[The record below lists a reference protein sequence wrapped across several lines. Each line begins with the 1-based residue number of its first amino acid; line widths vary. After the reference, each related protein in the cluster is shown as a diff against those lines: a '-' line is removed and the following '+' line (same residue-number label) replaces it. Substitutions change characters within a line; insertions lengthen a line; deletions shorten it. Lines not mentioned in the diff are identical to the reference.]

1 MNIMTGV
8 TQLLAKSLEK
18 TMLKNLGE
26 NTVHKIQDRLFERY
40 GISITQSMEEFEKLD
55 SVLRE
60 FFGAGAEGLERKFLE
75 SLCSI
80 KSKKDQTQKRFTISE
95 PSIGQSILKAY
106 SDDETSKIL
115 NASIGES
122 WTILEMLERLQI
134 PQTSGYRKVNSL
146 IEDGLLIKDGY
157 EISASGRKTDKYK
170 SLFDNVE
177 IDIKNNKVTV
187 NVQFTQNVIN
197 QSPILQTVYGI

>member
-1 MNIMTGV
+1 MTGV

-18 TMLKNLGE
+18 TMLHNLGE
-26 NTVHKIQDRLFERY
+26 TTVRKIQDRLFERY
-40 GISITQSMEEFEKLD
+40 GMSITQSMEEFEKLD

-60 FFGAGAEGLERKFLE
+60 FFGAGAEGLERKFLD

-80 KSKKDQTQKRFTISE
+80 KSKKDRSQARFTILE

-106 SDDETSKIL
+106 SDDEASKIL

-122 WTILEMLERLQI
+122 WTILEMLEKLQI

-146 IEDGLLIKDGY
+146 IEDGLLIKDGHM
-157 EISASGRKTDKYK
+157 ISASGRKTDKYK

-177 IDIKNNKVTV
+177 IDIKNNKVIV
-187 NVQFTQNVIN
+187 NVQFTQNVIA

>member
-1 MNIMTGV
+1 MNIVTGV

-18 TMLKNLGE
+18 TMLNNLGE
-26 NTVHKIQDRLFERY
+26 ITVRKIQDRLFERY
-40 GISITQSMEEFEKLD
+40 GMSITQSMEEFEKLD

-60 FFGAGAEGLERKFLE
+60 FFGAGAEGLERKFLDT
-75 SLCSI
+75 LCSI
-80 KSKKDQTQKRFTISE
+80 KSKKDQSQKRFTISE
-95 PSIGQSILKAY
+95 PSISQSILKAY

-122 WTILEMLERLQI
+122 WTILEMLEKLQI

-146 IEDGLLIKDGY
+146 IEDGLLIKDGH
-157 EISASGRKTDKYK
+157 EISASGRRTDKYT

-187 NVQFTQNVIN
+187 NIQFTQNVID
-197 QSPILQTVYGI
+197 QSPILQAVYGI

>member
-1 MNIMTGV
+1 MTGV

-106 SDDETSKIL
+106 SDDEASKIL

-122 WTILEMLERLQI
+122 WTILEMLEKLQI

-146 IEDGLLIKDGY
+146 IEDGLLIKDGH

-187 NVQFTQNVIN
+187 NVQFTQNVID
-197 QSPILQTVYGI
+197 QSPILQTIYGI

>member
-1 MNIMTGV
+1 MNIVTGV

-18 TMLKNLGE
+18 TMLNNLGE
-26 NTVHKIQDRLFERY
+26 ITVRKIQDRLFERY

-60 FFGAGAEGLERKFLE
+60 FFGAGAEGLERKFLDT
-75 SLCSI
+75 LCSI
-80 KSKKDQTQKRFTISE
+80 KSKKDQSQKRFTISE
-95 PSIGQSILKAY
+95 PSISQSILKAY

-122 WTILEMLERLQI
+122 WTILEMLEKLQI

-146 IEDGLLIKDGY
+146 IEDGLLIKDGH
-157 EISASGRKTDKYK
+157 EISASGRRTDKYT

-187 NVQFTQNVIN
+187 NIQFTQNVID
-197 QSPILQTVYGI
+197 QSPILQAVYGI

>member
-1 MNIMTGV
+1 MTGV
-8 TQLLAKSLEK
+8 TKLLAKSMEK
-18 TMLKNLGE
+18 TMLHNLGE
-26 NTVHKIQDRLFERY
+26 ITVRKIQDRLFERY
-40 GISITQSMEEFEKLD
+40 GMSIAQSMDEFEKLD

-60 FFGAGAEGLERKFLE
+60 FFGAGAEGLERKFLD

-80 KSKKDQTQKRFTISE
+80 KSKKDQSQKRFTISE
-95 PSIGQSILKAY
+95 PSISQSILKAY

-122 WTILEMLERLQI
+122 WTILEMLEKLQI

-146 IEDGLLIKDGY
+146 IEDGLLIKEGH
-157 EISASGRKTDKYK
+157 EISASGRRTDKYK

-187 NVQFTQNVIN
+187 NIQFTQNVID
-197 QSPILQTVYGI
+197 QSPILQAVYGI

>member
-1 MNIMTGV
+1 MAGV

-18 TMLKNLGE
+18 TMLNNLGE
-26 NTVHKIQDRLFERY
+26 TTVRKIQDRLFERY
-40 GISITQSMEEFEKLD
+40 GMSITQSMEEFEKLD

-60 FFGAGAEGLERKFLE
+60 FFGAGAEGLERKFLD

-80 KSKKDQTQKRFTISE
+80 KSKKDLSQTRFTILE

-106 SDDETSKIL
+106 SDDEASKIL

-122 WTILEMLERLQI
+122 WTILEMLEKLQI

-146 IEDGLLIKDGY
+146 IEDGLLIKDGHM
-157 EISASGRKTDKYK
+157 ISASGRKTDKYK

-177 IDIKNNKVTV
+177 IDIKNNKVIV
-187 NVQFTQNVIN
+187 NVQFTQNVID

>member
-106 SDDETSKIL
+106 SDDEASKIL

-122 WTILEMLERLQI
+122 WTILEMLEKLQI

-146 IEDGLLIKDGY
+146 IEDGLLIKDGH

-187 NVQFTQNVIN
+187 NVQFTQNVID
-197 QSPILQTVYGI
+197 QSPILQTVYRI

>member
-1 MNIMTGV
+1 MTGV
-8 TQLLAKSLEK
+8 TRLLAKSMEK
-18 TMLKNLGE
+18 TMLNNLGE
-26 NTVHKIQDRLFERY
+26 ITVHKIQDRLFERY
-40 GISITQSMEEFEKLD
+40 GMSITQSMEEFEKLD

-60 FFGAGAEGLERKFLE
+60 FFGAGAEGLERKFLD

-80 KSKKDQTQKRFTISE
+80 KSKKDQSQKRFTISE
-95 PSIGQSILKAY
+95 PSISQSILKAY

-122 WTILEMLERLQI
+122 WTILEMLEKLQI

-146 IEDGLLIKDGY
+146 IEDGLLIKEGH
-157 EISASGRKTDKYK
+157 EISASGRRTDKYK

-177 IDIKNNKVTV
+177 IEIKNKKVTV
-187 NVQFTQNVIN
+187 NIQFTQNVID
-197 QSPILQTVYGI
+197 QSPILQAVYGI

>member
-1 MNIMTGV
+1 MNIMAGV

-18 TMLKNLGE
+18 TMLNNLGE
-26 NTVHKIQDRLFERY
+26 TTVRKIQDRLFERY
-40 GISITQSMEEFEKLD
+40 GMSITQSMEEFEKLD

-60 FFGAGAEGLERKFLE
+60 FFGAGAEGLERKFLD

-80 KSKKDQTQKRFTISE
+80 KSKKDLSQTRFTILE

-106 SDDETSKIL
+106 SDDEASKIL

-122 WTILEMLERLQI
+122 WTILEMLEKLQI

-146 IEDGLLIKDGY
+146 IEDGLLIKDGHM
-157 EISASGRKTDKYK
+157 ISASGRKTDKYK

-177 IDIKNNKVTV
+177 IDIKNNKVIV
-187 NVQFTQNVIN
+187 NVQFTQNVID

>member
-1 MNIMTGV
+1 MTGV

-106 SDDETSKIL
+106 SDDEASKIL

-122 WTILEMLERLQI
+122 WTILEMLEKLQI

-146 IEDGLLIKDGY
+146 IEDGLLIKDGH

-187 NVQFTQNVIN
+187 NVQFTQNVID
-197 QSPILQTVYGI
+197 QSPILQTVYRI

>member
-1 MNIMTGV
+1 MTGV

-80 KSKKDQTQKRFTISE
+80 KSKKDQTQKRFTIYDQ
-95 PSIGQSILKAY
+95 SINQSILKAY
-106 SDDETSKIL
+106 SDDEASKIL

-122 WTILEMLERLQI
+122 WTILEMLEKLQI

-146 IEDGLLIKDGY
+146 IEDGLLIKDGH

-187 NVQFTQNVIN
+187 NVQFTQNVID
-197 QSPILQTVYGI
+197 QSPILQTVYSI

>member
-1 MNIMTGV
+1 MTGV

>member
-1 MNIMTGV
+1 MNVMTGV
-8 TQLLAKSLEK
+8 TRLLAKSMEK
-18 TMLKNLGE
+18 TMLNNLGE
-26 NTVHKIQDRLFERY
+26 ITVHKIQDRLFERY
-40 GISITQSMEEFEKLD
+40 GMSITQSMEEFEKLD

-60 FFGAGAEGLERKFLE
+60 FFGAGAEGLERKFLD

-80 KSKKDQTQKRFTISE
+80 KSKKDQSQKRFTISE
-95 PSIGQSILKAY
+95 PSISQSILKAY

-122 WTILEMLERLQI
+122 WTILEMLEKLQI

-146 IEDGLLIKDGY
+146 IEDGLLIKDGH
-157 EISASGRKTDKYK
+157 EISASGRRTDKYK

-187 NVQFTQNVIN
+187 NIQFTQNVID
-197 QSPILQTVYGI
+197 QSPILQAVYGI

>member
-1 MNIMTGV
+1 MTGV
-8 TQLLAKSLEK
+8 NQLLAGSLEK
-18 TMLKNLGE
+18 IMRNNLGE
-26 NTVHKIQDRLFERY
+26 TTVHKIQDRLFERY
-40 GISITQSMEEFEKLD
+40 GMSITESMEEFEKLD

-60 FFGAGAEGLERKFLE
+60 FFGAGAEGLERRFLD

-95 PSIGQSILKAY
+95 QSINQSILKAY

-122 WTILEMLERLQI
+122 WTILEMLEKLQI
-134 PQTSGYRKVNSL
+134 PQTSGYRKINSL
-146 IEDGLLIKDGY
+146 IEDGLLIKEGQ
-157 EISASGRKTDKYK
+157 ELAANGRKIDKYK

-187 NVQFTQNVIN
+187 NVQFTQNVIE
-197 QSPILQTVYGI
+197 QSPILQTVYGT

>member
-1 MNIMTGV
+1 MTGV
-8 TQLLAKSLEK
+8 TRLLAKSMEK
-18 TMLKNLGE
+18 TMLNNLGE
-26 NTVHKIQDRLFERY
+26 ITVHKIQDRLFERY
-40 GISITQSMEEFEKLD
+40 GMSITQSMEEFEKLD

-60 FFGAGAEGLERKFLE
+60 FFGAGAEGLERKFLD

-80 KSKKDQTQKRFTISE
+80 KSKKDQSQKRFTISE
-95 PSIGQSILKAY
+95 PSISQSILKAY

-122 WTILEMLERLQI
+122 WTILEMLEKLQI

-146 IEDGLLIKDGY
+146 IEDGLLIKEGH
-157 EISASGRKTDKYK
+157 EISASGRRTDKYK

-187 NVQFTQNVIN
+187 NIQFTQNVID
-197 QSPILQTVYGI
+197 QSPILQAVYGI

>member
-1 MNIMTGV
+1 MTGV

-18 TMLKNLGE
+18 TMLHNLGE
-26 NTVHKIQDRLFERY
+26 TTVHKIQDRLFERY
-40 GISITQSMEEFEKLD
+40 GMSITQSMEEFEKLD

-60 FFGAGAEGLERKFLE
+60 FFGAGAEGLERKFLD

-80 KSKKDQTQKRFTISE
+80 KSKKDRSQTRFTILE

-106 SDDETSKIL
+106 SDDEASKIL

-122 WTILEMLERLQI
+122 WTILEMLEKLQI

-146 IEDGLLIKDGY
+146 IEDGLLIKDGHM
-157 EISASGRKTDKYK
+157 ISASGRKTDKYK

-177 IDIKNNKVTV
+177 IDIKNNKVIV
-187 NVQFTQNVIN
+187 NVQFTQNVID

>member
-1 MNIMTGV
+1 MTGV

-18 TMLKNLGE
+18 TMLNNLGE
-26 NTVHKIQDRLFERY
+26 TTIRKIQDRLFERY
-40 GISITQSMEEFEKLD
+40 GMSITQSMEEFEKLD

-60 FFGAGAEGLERKFLE
+60 FFGAGAEGLERKFLD

-80 KSKKDQTQKRFTISE
+80 KSKKDQSQTRFTILE

-106 SDDETSKIL
+106 SDDEASKIL

-122 WTILEMLERLQI
+122 WTILEMLEKLQI

-146 IEDGLLIKDGY
+146 IEDGLLIKDGHM
-157 EISASGRKTDKYK
+157 ISASGRKTDKYK

-177 IDIKNNKVTV
+177 IDIKNNKVIV
-187 NVQFTQNVIN
+187 NVQFTQNVID

>member
-1 MNIMTGV
+1 MNVMTGV
-8 TQLLAKSLEK
+8 TRLLAKSMEK
-18 TMLKNLGE
+18 TMLNNLGE
-26 NTVHKIQDRLFERY
+26 ITVHKIQDRLFERY
-40 GISITQSMEEFEKLD
+40 GMSITQSMEEFEKLD

-60 FFGAGAEGLERKFLE
+60 FFGAGAEGLERKFLD

-80 KSKKDQTQKRFTISE
+80 KSKKDQSQKRFTISE
-95 PSIGQSILKAY
+95 PSISQSILKAY

-122 WTILEMLERLQI
+122 WTILEMLEKLQI

-146 IEDGLLIKDGY
+146 IEDGLLIKEGH
-157 EISASGRKTDKYK
+157 EISASGRRTDKYK

-187 NVQFTQNVIN
+187 NIQFTQNVID
-197 QSPILQTVYGI
+197 QSPILQAVYGI

>member
-75 SLCSI
+75 GLCSI

-106 SDDETSKIL
+106 SDDEASKIL

-122 WTILEMLERLQI
+122 WTILEMLEKLQI

-146 IEDGLLIKDGY
+146 IEDGLLIKDGH
-157 EISASGRKTDKYK
+157 EISTSGRKTDKYK

-187 NVQFTQNVIN
+187 NVQFTQNVID
-197 QSPILQTVYGI
+197 QSPILQTVYRI

>member
-1 MNIMTGV
+1 MTGV

-18 TMLKNLGE
+18 TMLNNLGE
-26 NTVHKIQDRLFERY
+26 TTVRKIQDRLFERY
-40 GISITQSMEEFEKLD
+40 GMSITQSMEEFEKLD

-60 FFGAGAEGLERKFLE
+60 FFGAGAEGLERKFLD

-80 KSKKDQTQKRFTISE
+80 KSKKDQSQTRFTILE

-106 SDDETSKIL
+106 SDDEASKIL

-122 WTILEMLERLQI
+122 WTILEMLEKLQI

-146 IEDGLLIKDGY
+146 IEDGLLIKDGHM
-157 EISASGRKTDKYK
+157 ISVSGRKTDKYK

-177 IDIKNNKVTV
+177 IDIKNNKVIV
-187 NVQFTQNVIN
+187 NVQFTQNVID

>member
-1 MNIMTGV
+1 MNVMTGV

-18 TMLKNLGE
+18 TMLNNLGE
-26 NTVHKIQDRLFERY
+26 TTIRKIQDRLFERY
-40 GISITQSMEEFEKLD
+40 GMSITQSMEEFEKLD

-60 FFGAGAEGLERKFLE
+60 FFGAGAEGLERKFLD

-80 KSKKDQTQKRFTISE
+80 KSKKDQSQTRFTILE

-106 SDDETSKIL
+106 SDDEASKIL

-122 WTILEMLERLQI
+122 WTILEMLEKLQI

-146 IEDGLLIKDGY
+146 IEDGLLIKDGHM
-157 EISASGRKTDKYK
+157 ISASGRKTDKYK

-177 IDIKNNKVTV
+177 IDIKNNKVIV
-187 NVQFTQNVIN
+187 NVQFTQNVID

>member
-1 MNIMTGV
+1 MTGV

-18 TMLKNLGE
+18 TMLNNLGE
-26 NTVHKIQDRLFERY
+26 TTVRKIQDRLFERY
-40 GISITQSMEEFEKLD
+40 GMSITQSMEEFEKLD

-60 FFGAGAEGLERKFLE
+60 FFGAGAEGLERKFLD

-80 KSKKDQTQKRFTISE
+80 KSKKDRSQARFTILE

-106 SDDETSKIL
+106 SDDEASKIL

-122 WTILEMLERLQI
+122 WTILEMLEKLQI
-134 PQTSGYRKVNSL
+134 PQTSGYRKVNLL
-146 IEDGLLIKDGY
+146 IEDGLLIKDGHM
-157 EISASGRKTDKYK
+157 ISASGRKTDKYK

-177 IDIKNNKVTV
+177 IDIKNNKVIV
-187 NVQFTQNVIN
+187 NVQFTQNVID

>member
-122 WTILEMLERLQI
+122 WTILKMLEKLQI

-146 IEDGLLIKDGY
+146 IEDGLLIKDGH

-187 NVQFTQNVIN
+187 NVQFTQNVID
-197 QSPILQTVYGI
+197 QSPILQTIYRI

>member
-1 MNIMTGV
+1 MNIVTGV

-18 TMLKNLGE
+18 TMLNNLGE
-26 NTVHKIQDRLFERY
+26 ITVRKIQDRLFERY
-40 GISITQSMEEFEKLD
+40 GMSITQSMEEFEKLD

-60 FFGAGAEGLERKFLE
+60 FFGAGAEGLERKFLDT
-75 SLCSI
+75 LCSI
-80 KSKKDQTQKRFTISE
+80 KSKKDQSQKRFTISE
-95 PSIGQSILKAY
+95 PSISQSILKAY

-122 WTILEMLERLQI
+122 WTILEMLEKLQI

-146 IEDGLLIKDGY
+146 IEDGLLIKDGH
-157 EISASGRKTDKYK
+157 EITASGRRTDKYT

-187 NVQFTQNVIN
+187 NIQFTQNVID
-197 QSPILQTVYGI
+197 QSPILQAVYGI

>member
-1 MNIMTGV
+1 MNIMAGV

-18 TMLKNLGE
+18 TMLNNLGE
-26 NTVHKIQDRLFERY
+26 TTVRKIQDRLFERY
-40 GISITQSMEEFEKLD
+40 GMSITQSMEEFEKLD

-60 FFGAGAEGLERKFLE
+60 FFGAGAEGLERKFLD

-80 KSKKDQTQKRFTISE
+80 KSKKDQSQTRFTILE

-106 SDDETSKIL
+106 SDDEASKIL

-122 WTILEMLERLQI
+122 WTILEMLEKLQI

-146 IEDGLLIKDGY
+146 IEDGLLIKDGHM
-157 EISASGRKTDKYK
+157 ISASGRKTDKYK

-177 IDIKNNKVTV
+177 IDIKNNKVIV
-187 NVQFTQNVIN
+187 NVQFTQNVID

>member
-1 MNIMTGV
+1 MTGV

-18 TMLKNLGE
+18 TMLHNLGE
-26 NTVHKIQDRLFERY
+26 TTVHKIQDRLFERY
-40 GISITQSMEEFEKLD
+40 GMSITQSMEEFEKLD

-60 FFGAGAEGLERKFLE
+60 FFGAGAEGLERKFLD

-80 KSKKDQTQKRFTISE
+80 KSKKDRSQTRFTILE

-106 SDDETSKIL
+106 SDDEASKIL

-122 WTILEMLERLQI
+122 WTILEMLEKLQI

-146 IEDGLLIKDGY
+146 IEDGLLIKDGHM
-157 EISASGRKTDKYK
+157 ISASGRKTDKYK

-177 IDIKNNKVTV
+177 IDIKNNKIIV
-187 NVQFTQNVIN
+187 NVQFTQNVID

>member
-1 MNIMTGV
+1 MNVMTGV
-8 TQLLAKSLEK
+8 TRLLAKSMEK
-18 TMLKNLGE
+18 TMLNNLGE
-26 NTVHKIQDRLFERY
+26 ITVHKIQDRLFERY
-40 GISITQSMEEFEKLD
+40 GMSITQSMEEFEKLD

-60 FFGAGAEGLERKFLE
+60 FFGAGAEGLERKFLD

-80 KSKKDQTQKRFTISE
+80 KSKKDQSQTRFTILE

-106 SDDETSKIL
+106 SDDEASKIL

-122 WTILEMLERLQI
+122 WTILEMLEKLQI

-146 IEDGLLIKDGY
+146 IEDGLLIKEGH
-157 EISASGRKTDKYK
+157 EISASGRRTDKYK

-187 NVQFTQNVIN
+187 NIQFTQNVID
-197 QSPILQTVYGI
+197 QSPILQAVYGI

>member
-18 TMLKNLGE
+18 TMLNNLGE
-26 NTVHKIQDRLFERY
+26 TTIRKIQDRLFERY
-40 GISITQSMEEFEKLD
+40 GMSITQSMEEFEKLD

-60 FFGAGAEGLERKFLE
+60 FFGAGAEGLERKFLD

-80 KSKKDQTQKRFTISE
+80 KSKKDQSQTRFTILE

-106 SDDETSKIL
+106 SDDEASKIL

-122 WTILEMLERLQI
+122 WTILEMLEKLQI

-146 IEDGLLIKDGY
+146 IEDGLLIKDGHM
-157 EISASGRKTDKYK
+157 ISASGRKTDKYK

-177 IDIKNNKVTV
+177 IDIKNNKVIV
-187 NVQFTQNVIN
+187 NVQFTQNVID

>member
-1 MNIMTGV
+1 MNVMTGV

-18 TMLKNLGE
+18 TMLNNLGE
-26 NTVHKIQDRLFERY
+26 TTIRKIQDRLFERY
-40 GISITQSMEEFEKLD
+40 GMSITQSMEEFEKLD

-60 FFGAGAEGLERKFLE
+60 FFGAGAEGLERKFLD

-80 KSKKDQTQKRFTISE
+80 KSKKDRSQTSFTILE

-106 SDDETSKIL
+106 SDDEASKIL

-122 WTILEMLERLQI
+122 WTILEMLEKLQI

-146 IEDGLLIKDGY
+146 IEDGLLIKDGHM
-157 EISASGRKTDKYK
+157 ISASGRKTDKYK

-177 IDIKNNKVTV
+177 IDIKNNKVIV
-187 NVQFTQNVIN
+187 NVQFTQNVID

>member
-8 TQLLAKSLEK
+8 TRLLAKSFEK
-18 TMLKNLGE
+18 IMLKNLGE

-40 GISITQSMEEFEKLD
+40 GMSITQSMEEFEKLD

-75 SLCSI
+75 NLCSI
-80 KSKKDQTQKRFTISE
+80 KSKKDQAQKRFTISE

-106 SDDETSKIL
+106 SDGETSKIL
-115 NASIGES
+115 HASIGES
-122 WTILEMLERLQI
+122 WTILKMLEKLQI

-146 IEDGLLIKDGY
+146 IEDGLLIKDGH

-177 IDIKNNKVTV
+177 IDIKNNKMAV
-187 NVQFTQNVIN
+187 NVQFTQNVID
-197 QSPILQTVYGI
+197 QSPVLQTVYGI

>member
-1 MNIMTGV
+1 MTGV
-8 TQLLAKSLEK
+8 AQLLAKSLEK
-18 TMLKNLGE
+18 TMLNNLGE
-26 NTVHKIQDRLFERY
+26 TTVRKIQDRLFERY
-40 GISITQSMEEFEKLD
+40 GMSITQSMEEFEKLD

-60 FFGAGAEGLERKFLE
+60 FFGAGAEGLERKFLDR
-75 SLCSI
+75 LCSI
-80 KSKKDQTQKRFTISE
+80 KSKKDRSQTRFTILD

-106 SDDETSKIL
+106 SDDEASKIL

-122 WTILEMLERLQI
+122 WTILEMLEKLQI

-146 IEDGLLIKDGY
+146 IEDGLLIKDGHM
-157 EISASGRKTDKYK
+157 ISASGRKTDKYK

-177 IDIKNNKVTV
+177 IDIKNNKVIV
-187 NVQFTQNVIN
+187 NVQFTQNVID

>member
-18 TMLKNLGE
+18 TMLNNLGE
-26 NTVHKIQDRLFERY
+26 TTVHKIQDRLFERY
-40 GISITQSMEEFEKLD
+40 GMSIIQSMEEFEKLD

-60 FFGAGAEGLERKFLE
+60 FFGAGAEGLERKFLD

-80 KSKKDQTQKRFTISE
+80 KSKKDQSQKRFTISE
-95 PSIGQSILKAY
+95 PSISQSILKAY

-115 NASIGES
+115 NASIGEP
-122 WTILEMLERLQI
+122 WTILAMLEKLQI

-146 IEDGLLIKDGY
+146 IEDGLLIKDGH
-157 EISASGRKTDKYK
+157 EISASGRRTDKYK

-187 NVQFTQNVIN
+187 NIQFTQNVID
-197 QSPILQTVYGI
+197 QSPILQAVYGI